1 MKLFS
6 GLMDRVLRWS
16 RHPRAPWYLGALSFA
31 ESSFF
36 PIPPDVMLAPMVLAR
51 RDEAW
56 RLAWI
61 TTVASL
67 AGGLA
72 GYALGSLLIDAIVP
86 WLERFNYMGA
96 YDRSR
101 AWFAEWGPWTV
112 LAAGFSPIPYKVLTI
127 AAGAMAMPLAPFA
140 LASFAGRASRFFLV
154 AGLLYWGGPEFE
166 AVLRK
171 YVDRVG
177 WLLVALLVVGYLI
190 VRS

>member
-1 MKLFS
+1 MKLFTR
-6 GLMDRVLRWS
+6 LYDMTLNWS
-16 RHPRAPWYLGALSFA
+16 RHRRAPQYLGALSFA

-36 PIPPDVMLAPMVLAR
+36 PIPPDVMLVPMVIAR
-51 RDEAW
+51 RNKAW
-56 RLAWI
+56 RLAAI
-61 TTVASL
+61 TTVTSV

-72 GYALGSLLIDAIVP
+72 GFALGALFIDAIIP
-86 WLERFNYMGA
+86 WLEPLGYMGA
-96 YDRSR
+96 YERAR
-101 AWFAEWGPWTV
+101 AWFAEWGSWAV

-154 AGLLYWGGPEFE
+154 AGLLYWGGAELE
-166 AVLRK
+166 GVLRK
-171 YVDRVG
+171 YVDTIG